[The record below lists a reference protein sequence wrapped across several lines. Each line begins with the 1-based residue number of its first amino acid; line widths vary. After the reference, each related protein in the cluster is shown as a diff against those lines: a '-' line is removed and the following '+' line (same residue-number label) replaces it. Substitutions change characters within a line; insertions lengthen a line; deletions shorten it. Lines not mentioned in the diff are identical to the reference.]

1 MTAYIVK
8 TILCSAILILI
19 YYLVLER
26 EKIYRFNRFY
36 LLFSIVFS
44 FIIPV
49 ITIKIRTAE
58 SLISPTVYQPVSSL
72 QGGVSQQAFPSV
84 NENITSGNILL
95 LVYLGV
101 TLFLFIRFIINVI
114 VLFTK
119 IKNND
124 SVPYHGAKLV
134 LTRDNYV
141 PHSFLNYVFIYKEDY
156 VKGNIEKEIFN
167 HELAHVRQRHS
178 LDILFI
184 ELMTLFAWI
193 NPILYLYRRAIQL
206 NHEFLADEFV
216 VNSVTSPHDYQLL
229 LLDKAMQPSVLV
241 LSSSFNYLQTRK
253 RIIMM
258 TKKTSYRI
266 AILKQIALIPVIVAT
281 GFIFSTKV
289 IAQET
294 KKPAQQ
300 QTGTTQEQQKQ
311 SPENDPSFKHDRNSL
326 SMGFS
331 SWVASQIMYPQE
343 SLKNNVKGWVHVGY
357 TVELDG
363 TISNVKINA
372 APDPALGD
380 AVANAVKSS
389 PKWMPGKNTT
399 NKSPFKS
406 AVSIKFEI
414 PEKVISSEDI
424 PVFAFGKIP
433 SFGELTIGIE
443 VDQMPQFPEA
453 KAATEEANEEA
464 IRSWVDRHLKY
475 PEKAIKAKIEG
486 PVVIRFIVT
495 KNGNLEDFLVTR
507 SVSPVLNNEALRV
520 ISLMPD
526 WKPAMQGGEPKN
538 VYYNATVEFKLP
550 K

>member
-1 MTAYIVK
+1 
-8 TILCSAILILI
+8 
-19 YYLVLER
+19 
-26 EKIYRFNRFY
+26 
-36 LLFSIVFS
+36 
-44 FIIPV
+44 
-49 ITIKIRTAE
+49 
-58 SLISPTVYQPVSSL
+58 
-72 QGGVSQQAFPSV
+72 
-84 NENITSGNILL
+84 
-95 LVYLGV
+95 
-101 TLFLFIRFIINVI
+101 
-114 VLFTK
+114 
-119 IKNND
+119 
-124 SVPYHGAKLV
+124 
-134 LTRDNYV
+134 
-141 PHSFLNYVFIYKEDY
+141 
-156 VKGNIEKEIFN
+156 
-167 HELAHVRQRHS
+167 
-178 LDILFI
+178 
-184 ELMTLFAWI
+184 
-193 NPILYLYRRAIQL
+193 
-206 NHEFLADEFV
+206 
-216 VNSVTSPHDYQLL
+216 
-229 LLDKAMQPSVLV
+229 MQPSVLV

>member
-1 MTAYIVK
+1 MTSYIVK

-49 ITIKIRTAE
+49 ITIKIRTAV
-58 SLISPTVYQPVSSL
+58 SLISPTVYQPVSSI
-72 QGGVSQQAFPSV
+72 QGAVSQQTLPSV
-84 NENITSGNILL
+84 NENITPGNILL

-114 VLFTK
+114 VLFIK

-134 LTRDNYV
+134 LTGDNHV
-141 PHSFLNYVFIYKEDY
+141 PHSFLNYIFIFKEDY

-184 ELMTLFAWI
+184 ELITLFAWI
-193 NPILYLYRRAIQL
+193 NPILFLYRRAIQL

-241 LSSSFNYLQTRK
+241 LSSSFNYLQTKK

-258 TKKTSYRI
+258 TKKTSFRI
-266 AILKQIALIPVIVAT
+266 AILKQIALIPVIIIT
-281 GFIFSTKV
+281 GFLFSTKV
-289 IAQET
+289 IAQDS
-294 KKPAQQ
+294 KKTVKK
-300 QTGTTQEQQKQ
+300 QTNTSLEQQKQ
-311 SPENDPSFKHDRNSL
+311 SPENDPSFKHDRYSL

-331 SWVASQIMYPQE
+331 SWVTNQIKYPPE

-372 APDPALGD
+372 TPDPVLGD
-380 AVANAVKSS
+380 VVAKAVKSS
-389 PKWMPGKNTT
+389 PKWMPGKNTAG
-399 NKSPFKS
+399 KSPFKS

-433 SFGELTIGIE
+433 SFEELTVGIE
-443 VDQMPQFPEA
+443 VDQIPQFPQA

-464 IRSWVDRHLKY
+464 IRGWVDKNLKY
-475 PEKAIKAKIEG
+475 PEKAIKGKIEG
-486 PVVIRFIVT
+486 PVIIRFIVT
-495 KNGNLEDFLVTR
+495 KNGKLEDFLVTR
-507 SVSPVLNNEALRV
+507 SVSPLLNDEALRV

-538 VYYNATVEFKLP
+538 VYYNAIVEFKLP

>member
-1 MTAYIVK
+1 
-8 TILCSAILILI
+8 
-19 YYLVLER
+19 
-26 EKIYRFNRFY
+26 
-36 LLFSIVFS
+36 
-44 FIIPV
+44 
-49 ITIKIRTAE
+49 
-58 SLISPTVYQPVSSL
+58 
-72 QGGVSQQAFPSV
+72 
-84 NENITSGNILL
+84 
-95 LVYLGV
+95 
-101 TLFLFIRFIINVI
+101 
-114 VLFTK
+114 
-119 IKNND
+119 
-124 SVPYHGAKLV
+124 

-184 ELMTLFAWI
+184 ELITLFAWI